1 MSKLWTV
8 AKSVYRKNVFSWS
21 FVWMVA
27 SPLVMV
33 AVFGLIGYFIG
44 QSEATKSGDIALV
57 QASPEVQEIVEANK
71 GHNQI
76 ILDLNQEEA
85 QAALRDD
92 KIDGYLEV
100 GEDKGQI
107 KANFFHKTTSSDV
120 NLDDIEKGL
129 QDLQVRRLAQSLGLS
144 QEDLAKLQS
153 QSVAINVNNLN
164 FGEDGKLSQEEGNS
178 IKYIIRS
185 FMAYF
190 TCFIVFFFIISYVNI
205 IAQEIAAEKGS
216 RIMEIILSSIPARTH
231 FFGKMIGVG
240 LMILTQIG
248 CYLILYLLGA
258 AAFASSLVS
267 LPIPD
272 KLLDNLQLGSLIQEA
287 LPIFALGLV
296 FALIGI
302 LIYTSFA
309 GFLGSLVSKTEDVQ
323 KTIMPVVFLGGAGFY
338 IGLFAFASSANNAL
352 VRISSQIP
360 FFTPFVMPFRI
371 AGESVSGF
379 EIGLSVVLSLITM
392 VAIFYLSAAFY
403 KSNVLTYSDKGML
416 DTLKRSWT
424 LWRSEKEA

>member
-8 AKSVYRKNVFSWS
+8 AKNVYRKNVFSWS
-21 FVWMVA
+21 FVWMVV

-57 QASPEVQEIVEANK
+57 QASPEIQEIVEANK

-100 GEDKGQI
+100 GEEEGQI

-120 NLDDIEKGL
+120 NLDTIEKGL
-129 QDLQVRRLAQSLGLS
+129 QDLQVLSLAESLGLS
-144 QEDLAKLQS
+144 QADLAKLQN

-164 FGEDGKLSQEEGNS
+164 FGDDGQLSQEEGNS
-178 IKYIIRS
+178 VKYIIRS

-272 KLLDNLQLGSLIQEA
+272 ELLDNLQLGSLVQEA

-302 LIYTSFA
+302 LIYTSF
-309 GFLGSLVSKTEDVQ
+309 
-323 KTIMPVVFLGGAGFY
+323 AGFY

-379 EIGLSVVLSLITM
+379 EIGLSIVLSLITM

>member
-1 MSKLWTV
+1 MNKLWTV

-27 SPLVMV
+27 SPLIMV
-33 AVFGLIGYFIG
+33 GVFGLIGYFIG
-44 QSEATKSGDIALV
+44 QSEATKSGDIALI
-57 QASPEVQEIVEANK
+57 QASPEIQHIVEENK

-100 GEDKGQI
+100 GEEEGQI

-120 NLDDIEKGL
+120 NLDTIEKGL
-129 QDLQVRRLAQSLGLS
+129 QDLQVLQLAESLGLS
-144 QEDLAKLQS
+144 QDDLAKLQN

-178 IKYIIRS
+178 VKYIIRS
-185 FMAYF
+185 GMAYF

-240 LMILTQIG
+240 LMILTQIA
-248 CYLILYLLGA
+248 CYLVLYLLGA
-258 AAFASSLVS
+258 AAFTTSLVS
-267 LPIPD
+267 LPIPEE
-272 KLLDNLQLGSLIQEA
+272 LLENLHLGSLIQEA
-287 LPIFALGLV
+287 IPIFALGLV

-323 KTIMPVVFLGGAGFY
+323 KTIMPVVFLGVAGFY

-360 FFTPFVMPFRI
+360 FFTPFVMPFRV
-371 AGESVSGF
+371 AGESVSNF
-379 EIGLSVVLSLITM
+379 EIGLSIVLSLITM

-403 KSNVLTYSDKGML
+403 KSNVLTYSDKGMV

-424 LWRSEKEA
+424 LWRSEKKA